1 MEPSGRLG
9 NEEHD
14 GDEHDAPEELH
25 ADGDTPRERVVGGAG
40 GGGPGDSVRDD
51 NSENDVELVA
61 RDDRAANVCRRGFT
75 EVKRAKTRE
84 RTDTETGN
92 DTTDDDL
99 SKRCLDSSLNERADG
114 EEEGPDHHRVLSADG
129 VGYGSLSERADEC
142 ADGEEG
148 GDERSV
154 VRRQRAEPFA
164 AEAVV
169 EIGHDETATDDT
181 DVY

>member
-1 MEPSGRLG
+1 
-9 NEEHD
+9 
-14 GDEHDAPEELH
+14 
-25 ADGDTPRERVVGGAG
+25 VK
-40 GGGPGDSVRDD
+40 
-51 NSENDVELVA
+51 
-61 RDDRAANVCRRGFT
+61 
-75 EVKRAKTRE
+75 KRAQIIIEYFRPTA
-84 RTDTETGN
+84 
-92 DTTDDDL
+92 
-99 SKRCLDSSLNERADG
+99 S
-114 EEEGPDHHRVLSADG
+114 
-129 VGYGSLSERADEC
+129 SERADEC